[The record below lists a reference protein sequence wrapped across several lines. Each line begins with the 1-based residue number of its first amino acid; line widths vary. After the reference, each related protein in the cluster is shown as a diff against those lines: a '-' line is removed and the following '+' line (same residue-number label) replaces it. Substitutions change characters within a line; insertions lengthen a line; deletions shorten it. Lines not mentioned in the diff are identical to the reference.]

1 MSVLRGVGI
10 ATLPVKKRP
19 RARVPAPSKRIVS
32 TRSKTRRAFRSG
44 AVLGL
49 RAAADPEGLHLLVE
63 VAPLQI
69 EQPRRL
75 SHVLGVE
82 GAPGRDVPPPPSPHL
97 VRDGALRG
105 DANPP
110 ARRWPGFLRRDR
122 L

>member
-32 TRSKTRRAFRSG
+32 TRSKTRRPFRSG

-75 SHVLGVE
+75 SHVVAGVGE
-82 GAPGRDVPPPPSPHL
+82 RVQDDLPLRILHL
-97 VRDGALRG
+97 IPEWAIRG
-105 DANPP
+105 DAE
-110 ARRWPGFLRRDR
+110 AAD
-122 L
+122 